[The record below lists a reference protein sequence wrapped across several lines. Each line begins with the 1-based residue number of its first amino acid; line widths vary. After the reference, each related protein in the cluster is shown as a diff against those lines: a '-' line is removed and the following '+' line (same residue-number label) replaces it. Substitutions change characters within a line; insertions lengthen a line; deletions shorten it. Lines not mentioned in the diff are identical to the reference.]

1 MQKRK
6 KTLLALTIM
15 AWAAAPAAASP
26 ILFTDRIA
34 WQNALT
40 SLTALIT
47 FEGLASPGVPGNYST
62 AAGLTLSSVQFL
74 GPKTDGGYFLY
85 TQDPGTASY
94 LNWNSGDLLMGG
106 QASWGASILVN
117 LPAGVTAV
125 GTDVMTHSPFAAP
138 VVLALSTGDSFVI
151 TTLDHPNRRFVGVT
165 SGVPINWIRLTP
177 QSGQIMVDNFAYGVA
192 TPEPDALI
200 LAATGLF
207 GLWVARRLR
216 RS

>member
-1 MQKRK
+1 MQKRTR
-6 KTLLALTIM
+6 TLLALTIV

-26 ILFTDRIA
+26 ILFTDRLA

-40 SLTALIT
+40 TLTALIT

-62 AAGLTLSSVQFL
+62 AAGLTLSNAQFL
-74 GPKTDGGYFLY
+74 GPKTAGYFLY

-106 QASWGASILVN
+106 HASWGASIRVN

-125 GTDVMTHSPFAAP
+125 GTDVMTHTPFAAP
-138 VVLALSTGDSFVI
+138 VLLSLSTGDSFVI
-151 TTLDHPNRRFVGVT
+151 TTLSHPNRRFVGVI
-165 SGVPINWIRLTP
+165 SGAQINWIQLTP
-177 QSGQIMVDNFAYGVA
+177 QDGYVLVDNFAYGVA
-192 TPEPDALI
+192 TPESDTLI
-200 LAATGLF
+200 LAAAGLF
-207 GLWVARRLR
+207 GLWVARTLR

>member
-6 KTLLALTIM
+6 QILLALTI
-15 AWAAAPAAASP
+15 AALAAAPAAASP
-26 ILFTDRIA
+26 ILFTDRLA

-47 FEGLASPGVPGNYST
+47 FEGLASPGTPGNYST
-62 AAGLTLSSVQFL
+62 ATGLTLSGVQFL
-74 GPKTDGGYFLY
+74 GPKTDGYFLY
-85 TQDPGTASY
+85 TQDPLTASY

-106 QASWGASILVN
+106 HASWGASILVN

-125 GTDVMTHSPFAAP
+125 GTDVMTHTPFAQP
-138 VVLALSTGDSFVI
+138 VVLSLSTGDSFII
-151 TTLDHPNRRFVGVT
+151 TTLNQPNRQFVGVT

-177 QSGQIMVDNFAYGVA
+177 QNGYVLVDNFAYGVA
-192 TPEPDALI
+192 TPEPDAFI

>member
-6 KTLLALTIM
+6 RTVLALTIV

-26 ILFTDRIA
+26 ILFTDRLA
-34 WQNALT
+34 WQNHLA

-62 AAGLTLSSVQFL
+62 AAGLTLSGVQFL
-74 GPKTDGGYFLY
+74 GPKTDGYFLY

-106 QASWGASILVN
+106 HASWGASMRVN

-125 GTDVMTHSPFAAP
+125 GTDVMTHTPFAAP

-151 TTLDHPNRRFVGVT
+151 TTLSHPNRQFVGVI
-165 SGVPINWIRLTP
+165 SGVPINWIQLTP
-177 QSGQIMVDNFAYGVA
+177 QNGYVLADNFAYGVA
-192 TPEPDALI
+192 TPESDTLI
-200 LAATGLF
+200 LAAAGLF
-207 GLWVARRLR
+207 GLWVARKLR